1 MFRLNIFKFKIA
13 ILKYLNLRSKG
24 KHCKHLQKFGPVAQ
38 LVRAVH
44 S

>member
-1 MFRLNIFKFKIA
+1 MLNKCE
-13 ILKYLNLRSKG
+13 ILNK
-24 KHCKHLQKFGPVAQ
+24 GPVAQ

>member
-1 MFRLNIFKFKIA
+1 MKIIKSVTILNK
-13 ILKYLNLRSKG
+13 
-24 KHCKHLQKFGPVAQ
+24 GPVAQ

>member
-1 MFRLNIFKFKIA
+1 MKTIKSVTILNK
-13 ILKYLNLRSKG
+13 
-24 KHCKHLQKFGPVAQ
+24 GPVAQ

>member
-1 MFRLNIFKFKIA
+1 MYELNIVYQRGIIK
-13 ILKYLNLRSKG
+13 
-24 KHCKHLQKFGPVAQ
+24 GPVAQ

>member
-1 MFRLNIFKFKIA
+1 MKTIISVA
-13 ILKYLNLRSKG
+13 ILNN
-24 KHCKHLQKFGPVAQ
+24 GPVAQ

>member
-1 MFRLNIFKFKIA
+1 VTILNK
-13 ILKYLNLRSKG
+13 
-24 KHCKHLQKFGPVAQ
+24 GPVAQ

>member
-1 MFRLNIFKFKIA
+1 VGILNK
-13 ILKYLNLRSKG
+13 
-24 KHCKHLQKFGPVAQ
+24 GPVAQ